1 MSSGKKFEE
10 LAEMISRFRGPN
22 GCAWK
27 KQLNLHN
34 LPPFSKAEFQELMQ
48 AVEKEDWENLREEL
62 GDVLFH
68 ILLYCEIAKEQ
79 KKFTIDDVLEEIVE
93 KMKRR
98 NPHVYGNV
106 KCTDPKEIAE
116 MWEEIKKQE
125 KKERQEKKEKL
136 EKINR
141 KNKW

>member
-1 MSSGKKFEE
+1 MSTSSKKFEE
-10 LAEMISRFRGPN
+10 LAEMISTFRGPN

-34 LPPFSKAEFQELMQ
+34 LPPYSREEFQELLT

-68 ILLYCEIAKEQ
+68 ILMYSQIAKEQ
-79 KKFTIDDVLEEIVE
+79 KKFDINDVLKEIIE

-98 NPHVYGNV
+98 NPHVYGNL
-106 KCTDPKEIAE
+106 KCTDPKEIE
-116 MWEEIKKQE
+116 KMWEEIKKQE
-125 KKERQEKKEKL
+125 KKEKEKM
-136 EKINR
+136 KD
-141 KNKW
+141 KN

>member
-1 MSSGKKFEE
+1 MKRFDE
-10 LAEMISRFRGPN
+10 LAEMISTFRGPK

-27 KQLNLHN
+27 KQLNLTN
-34 LPPFSKAEFQELMQ
+34 LPPFSREEFQELMV

-68 ILLYCEIAKEQ
+68 ILLYAEIAKEQ

-98 NPHVYGNV
+98 NPHVYGSV
-106 KCTDPKEIAE
+106 KCTDPKEIE
-116 MWEEIKKQE
+116 KMWEEIKKQE
-125 KKERQEKKEKL
+125 KKDKQEKKERM
-136 EKINR
+136 EKP
-141 KNKW
+141 KT

>member
-1 MSSGKKFEE
+1 MKKFEE
-10 LAEMISRFRGPN
+10 LAEMITTFRGPH

-34 LPPFSKAEFQELMQ
+34 LPPYSKEEFEELMQ
-48 AVEKEDWENLREEL
+48 AVEKEDWENLKEEL

-68 ILLYCEIAKEQ
+68 ILLYAEIAKEQ
-79 KKFTIDDVLEEIVE
+79 GKFTIGDVLKEIIE

-116 MWEEIKKQE
+116 MWEEIK
-125 KKERQEKKEKL
+125 RKEKL
-136 EKINR
+136 EKIEKR
-141 KNKW
+141 QAEKTKEKKIRMKT